1 MEKSFGTDE
10 DIELEAKFT
19 NFQDQLN
26 KADAAITGLNG
37 QVESLTNQNQELL
50 QQMETVQQSLS
61 EYVSLSD
68 QIIDNQ
74 EIIISLYKDLVRTR
88 EMLGGLMS
96 ISEHDTITAE
106 IKRARSVFN
115 LGLRGGEAKDLAT
128 VFQPRL
134 FSNSLEQLKQQCSTV
149 ISVLEQ
155 LVLSSKNA
163 GRNTIKTPSL
173 KMKAAVHL
181 LSSLMDVRDQNAS
194 NDITI
199 LFGLLCMCFG
209 AGQSMINLLQRL
221 GLSESPVSSYVSNFY
236 SCFPGILPDALV

>member
-10 DIELEAKFT
+10 DTELEDKFK

-50 QQMETVQQSLS
+50 QQMETVLQSVS

-74 EIIISLYKDLVRTR
+74 EIIISLYKDLVSTG

-96 ISEHDTITAE
+96 ISERDTITAE

-128 VFQPRL
+128 L
-134 FSNSLEQLKQQCSTV
+134 FSNLLEQLKQQCPTIV
-149 ISVLEQ
+149 SVLEQ

-181 LSSLMDVRDQNAS
+181 LSSLMDVRHQNAS
-194 NDITI
+194 NDIPI
-199 LFGLLCMCFG
+199 LFVLLCMCFG

-221 GLSESPVSSYVSNFY
+221 GLSESYQV
-236 SCFPGILPDALV
+236 L

>member
-10 DIELEAKFT
+10 DTELDDKFK

-50 QQMETVQQSLS
+50 QQMETVQQSVS

-74 EIIISLYKDLVRTR
+74 EIIISLYKDLVSTG

-96 ISEHDTITAE
+96 ISERDTITAE

-128 VFQPRL
+128 L
-134 FSNSLEQLKQQCSTV
+134 FSNLLEQLKQQCPTIV
-149 ISVLEQ
+149 SVLEQ

-181 LSSLMDVRDQNAS
+181 LSSLMDVRHQNAS
-194 NDITI
+194 KDIPI
-199 LFGLLCMCFG
+199 LFVLLCMCFG

-221 GLSESPVSSYVSNFY
+221 GLSESYQV
-236 SCFPGILPDALV
+236 L

>member
-1 MEKSFGTDE
+1 M
-10 DIELEAKFT
+10 
-19 NFQDQLN
+19 
-26 KADAAITGLNG
+26 
-37 QVESLTNQNQELL
+37 
-50 QQMETVQQSLS
+50 
-61 EYVSLSD
+61 SD

-74 EIIISLYKDLVRTR
+74 EIIISLYKDLVSTG

-96 ISEHDTITAE
+96 ISERDTITAE

-128 VFQPRL
+128 L
-134 FSNSLEQLKQQCSTV
+134 FSNLLEQLKQQCPTIV
-149 ISVLEQ
+149 SVLEQ

-181 LSSLMDVRDQNAS
+181 LSSLMDVRHQNAS
-194 NDITI
+194 NDIPI
-199 LFGLLCMCFG
+199 LFVLLCMCFG

-221 GLSESPVSSYVSNFY
+221 GLSESYQV
-236 SCFPGILPDALV
+236 L